1 MSSTTLTYSYRGKDA
16 KGKKVTG
23 QMDGSSEAIV
33 SARLR
38 AQGVTPDSIRQ
49 AGTGLNAEINLGGL
63 FKKKVG
69 LKDLAVMSRQLATM
83 ISSGLALL
91 RALSILA
98 EQSENETLRETL
110 DQVRKD
116 VEQGLSLSE
125 AIAKHDTIFPPLFI
139 NLVRAGE
146 TGGFLE
152 SSLESV
158 ATNYEKE
165 VKLRGTIKSA
175 LTYPVV
181 VLIMAILG
189 VVGMIVFI
197 VPIFKEMFEGLGGT
211 LPAPTQFLVI
221 LSETAIYWLPILVA
235 GLVVF
240 SIWWGRNKHQPR
252 VREVVDPLKFKMPV
266 FGELMKKIAIARFTR
281 NFGTMMKS
289 GVPIL
294 QALSIVGATS
304 GNYVIEKALVQVQE
318 SVRQGRTIAAP
329 LAEEP
334 VFPQMVTQMVA
345 VGEDSGSLETMLEK
359 ISDFY
364 DAEVESTTEQLMAL
378 IEPLMIAFMGVL
390 LGGMI
395 LALYLP
401 VFNIFT
407 LIE

>member
-1 MSSTTLTYSYRGKDA
+1 MPNVLTYRYRGKDA
-16 KGKKVTG
+16 AGKKVSG
-23 QMDGSSEAIV
+23 ALDGPSEAVV

-38 AQGVTPDSIRQ
+38 AQGVTLDSVRQ
-49 AGTGLNAEINLGGL
+49 AGTGLNADITLGGI

-69 LKDLAVMSRQLATM
+69 LKDLAIMSRQLATM
-83 ISSGLALL
+83 ISAGLALL
-91 RALSILA
+91 RALTILA
-98 EQSENETLRETL
+98 EQSENETLGRTI

-116 VEQGLSLSE
+116 VESGLSLSE

-152 SSLESV
+152 SSLESI
-158 ATNYEKE
+158 ADNYEKE

-181 VLIMAILG
+181 VLIMALLG
-189 VVGMIVFI
+189 VVGMILFI
-197 VPIFKEMFEGLGGT
+197 VPVFQKMFEGLGGA

-221 LSETAIYWLPILVA
+221 LSESAIWWLPT
-235 GLVVF
+235 LVVGGSIF
-240 SIWWGRNKHQPR
+240 SLWWGRNKHQPR
-252 VREVVDPLKFKMPV
+252 VRQFIDPLKLRMPV
-266 FGELMKKIAIARFTR
+266 FGQLMTKIAIARFTR
-281 NFGTMMKS
+281 NFGTMMRS

-304 GNYVIEKALVQVQE
+304 GNYVIEKALVNVQE
-318 SVRQGRTIAAP
+318 SVRQGRSIAAP
-329 LAEEP
+329 LIDEP
-334 VFPQMVTQMVA
+334 IFPSMVTQMIS

-364 DAEVESTTEQLMAL
+364 DAEVESTTEQLTAL

-407 LIE
+407 LVG

>member
-1 MSSTTLTYSYRGKDA
+1 MSTTVSTFTYRGKDA
-16 KGKKVTG
+16 AGKKVSG
-23 QMDGSSEAIV
+23 SVDGATEA
-33 SARLR
+33 AATMRLR
-38 AQGVTPDSIRQ
+38 SMGIQPETVRP
-49 AGTGLNAEINLGGL
+49 AGTGLNKEISFGGL

-83 ISSGLALL
+83 ISSGLALM

-98 EQSENETLRETL
+98 EQSENETLRETI
-110 DQVRKD
+110 DEVRKD
-116 VEQGLSLSE
+116 VESGLSLSD
-125 AIAKHDTIFPPLFI
+125 AIARHELIFPPLFI

-152 SSLESV
+152 DSLKSV
-158 ATNYEKE
+158 AENYEKE

-181 VLIMAILG
+181 VLVMAILG
-189 VVGMIVFI
+189 MIGMIVFI
-197 VPIFKEMFEGLGGT
+197 VPVFKAMFEGLGGE
-211 LPAPTQFLVI
+211 LPLPTQFLVV
-221 LSETAIYWLPILVA
+221 LSESAPFWLPVLII
-235 GLVVF
+235 GLIVF
-240 SIWWGRNKHQPR
+240 SIWWGRNKHRPE
-252 VREVVDPLKFKMPV
+252 VRNVVDPLKLKAPV
-266 FGELMKKIAIARFTR
+266 FGQLATKIAIARFTR
-281 NFGTMMKS
+281 NFGTMMRS

-304 GNYVIEKALVQVQE
+304 GNYVIEKALVNVQE
-318 SVRQGRTIAAP
+318 SVRQGRSIAAP
-329 LAEEP
+329 LTEEP
-334 VFPQMVTQMVA
+334 VFPAMVTQMIS
-345 VGEDSGSLETMLEK
+345 VGEDSGSLETMLAK

-364 DAEVESTTEQLMAL
+364 DAEVESTTEQLTAL

-395 LALYLP
+395 VALYLP

>member
-1 MSSTTLTYSYRGKDA
+1 MTNVLTYTYRGKDA
-16 KGKKVTG
+16 AGKKVSG
-23 QMDGSSEAIV
+23 SVDGATEA
-33 SARLR
+33 AATMRLR
-38 AQGVTPDSIRQ
+38 SMGIQPETVRQ
-49 AGTGLNAEINLGGL
+49 AGSGLNKEISLGGM

-83 ISSGLALL
+83 ISSGLALM

-98 EQSENETLRETL
+98 EQSENPTLAETI

-116 VEQGLSLSE
+116 VESGLSLSD
-125 AIAKHDTIFPPLFI
+125 AIAKHELIFPPLFI

-152 SSLESV
+152 ESLKSV
-158 ATNYEKE
+158 AENYEKE

-181 VLIMAILG
+181 VLFMAILG
-189 VVGMIVFI
+189 MVGMIVFI
-197 VPIFKEMFEGLGGT
+197 VPVFKAMFEGLGGS
-211 LPAPTQFLVI
+211 LPLPTQFLVV
-221 LSETAIYWLPILVA
+221 LSESAPFWLPVVIIASVA
-235 GLVVF
+235 TA
-240 SIWWGRNKHQPR
+240 IWWGKNKHRPE
-252 VREVVDPLKFKMPV
+252 VRNVVDPLKLRAPV
-266 FGELMKKIAIARFTR
+266 FGQLAKKIAIARFTR

-304 GNYVIEKALVQVQE
+304 GNYVIEKALVNVQE
-318 SVRQGRTIAAP
+318 SVRQGKSIAAP
-329 LAEEP
+329 LSDEP
-334 VFPQMVTQMVA
+334 IFPSMVTQMIS
-345 VGEDSGSLETMLEK
+345 VGEDSGSLEMMLEK

-364 DAEVESTTEQLMAL
+364 DAEVESTTEQLTAL

-395 LALYLP
+395 VALYLP

-407 LIE
+407 LVGE

>member
-1 MSSTTLTYSYRGKDA
+1 VPNVLTYRYRGKDA
-16 KGKKVTG
+16 AGKKVSG
-23 QMDGSSEAIV
+23 ALDGPSEAVV

-38 AQGVTPDSIRQ
+38 AQGVTLDSVRQ
-49 AGTGLNAEINLGGL
+49 AGTGLNADITLGGI

-69 LKDLAVMSRQLATM
+69 LKDLAIMSRQLATM
-83 ISSGLALL
+83 ISAGLALL
-91 RALSILA
+91 RALTILA
-98 EQSENETLRETL
+98 EQSENEALGRTI

-116 VEQGLSLSE
+116 VESGLSLSE

-152 SSLESV
+152 SSLESI
-158 ATNYEKE
+158 ADNYEKE

-181 VLIMAILG
+181 VLIMALLG
-189 VVGMIVFI
+189 VVGMILFI
-197 VPIFKEMFEGLGGT
+197 VPVFQKMFEGLGGA

-221 LSETAIYWLPILVA
+221 LSESAIWWLPT
-235 GLVVF
+235 LVVGGSIF
-240 SIWWGRNKHQPR
+240 SLWWGRNKHQPR
-252 VREVVDPLKFKMPV
+252 VRQFIDPLKLRMPV
-266 FGELMKKIAIARFTR
+266 FGQLMTKIAIARFTR
-281 NFGTMMKS
+281 NFGTMMRS

-304 GNYVIEKALVQVQE
+304 GNYVIEKALVNVQE
-318 SVRQGRTIAAP
+318 SVRQGRSIAAP
-329 LAEEP
+329 LIDEP
-334 VFPQMVTQMVA
+334 IFPSMVTQMIS

-364 DAEVESTTEQLMAL
+364 DAEVESTTEQLTAL

-407 LIE
+407 LVG

>member
-1 MSSTTLTYSYRGKDA
+1 MTNVLTYTYRGKDA
-16 KGKKVTG
+16 AGKKVSG
-23 QMDGSSEAIV
+23 SVDGATEA
-33 SARLR
+33 AATMRLR
-38 AQGVTPDSIRQ
+38 SMGIQPETVRP
-49 AGTGLNAEINLGGL
+49 AGSGLNKEISLGGL

-83 ISSGLALL
+83 ISSGLALM

-98 EQSENETLRETL
+98 EQSENETLAETI

-116 VEQGLSLSE
+116 VEAGLSLSD
-125 AIAKHDTIFPPLFI
+125 AIAKHELVFPPLFI

-152 SSLESV
+152 DSLKSV
-158 ATNYEKE
+158 AENYEKE

-189 VVGMIVFI
+189 MIGMIVFI
-197 VPIFKEMFEGLGGT
+197 VPVFKEMFEGLGGE
-211 LPAPTQFLVI
+211 LPLPTQFLVV
-221 LSETAIYWLPILVA
+221 LSESAPFWLPVVII
-235 GLVVF
+235 GLIVF
-240 SIWWGRNKHQPR
+240 SVWWRRNKHRPE
-252 VREVVDPLKFKMPV
+252 VRNVVDPLKLRAPV
-266 FGELMKKIAIARFTR
+266 FGELAKKIAIARFTR
-281 NFGTMMKS
+281 NFGTMMRS

-304 GNYVIEKALVQVQE
+304 GNYVIEKALINVQE
-318 SVRQGRTIAAP
+318 SVRQGRSIAAP

-334 VFPQMVTQMVA
+334 VFPSMVTQMIS
-345 VGEDSGSLETMLEK
+345 VGEDSGSLETMLAK

-364 DAEVESTTEQLMAL
+364 DAEVESTTEQLTAL

-395 LALYLP
+395 VALYLP

>member
-1 MSSTTLTYSYRGKDA
+1 VPNVLTYRYRGKDA
-16 KGKKVTG
+16 AGKKVSG
-23 QMDGSSEAIV
+23 ALDGPSEAVV

-38 AQGVTPDSIRQ
+38 AQGVTLDSVRQ
-49 AGTGLNAEINLGGL
+49 AGTGLNADITLGGI

-69 LKDLAVMSRQLATM
+69 LKDLAIMSRQLATM
-83 ISSGLALL
+83 ISAGLALL
-91 RALSILA
+91 RALTILA
-98 EQSENETLRETL
+98 EQSENEALGRTI

-116 VEQGLSLSE
+116 VESGLSLSE

-152 SSLESV
+152 SSLESI
-158 ATNYEKE
+158 ADNYEKE

-181 VLIMAILG
+181 VLIMALLG
-189 VVGMIVFI
+189 VVGMILFI
-197 VPIFKEMFEGLGGT
+197 VPVFQKMFEGLGGA

-221 LSETAIYWLPILVA
+221 LSQSAIWWLPT
-235 GLVVF
+235 LVVGGSIF
-240 SIWWGRNKHQPR
+240 SLWWGRNKHQPR
-252 VREVVDPLKFKMPV
+252 VRQFIDPLKLRMPV
-266 FGELMKKIAIARFTR
+266 FGQLMTKIAIARFTR
-281 NFGTMMKS
+281 NFGTMMRS

-304 GNYVIEKALVQVQE
+304 GNYVIEKALVNVQE
-318 SVRQGRTIAAP
+318 SVRQGRSIAAP
-329 LAEEP
+329 LIDEP
-334 VFPQMVTQMVA
+334 IFPSMVTQMIS

-364 DAEVESTTEQLMAL
+364 DAEVESTTEQLTAL

-407 LIE
+407 LVG

>member
-1 MSSTTLTYSYRGKDA
+1 MPTVLTYRYRGKDA
-16 KGKKVTG
+16 AGKKVSG
-23 QMDGSSEAIV
+23 ALDGPSEAVV

-38 AQGVTPDSIRQ
+38 AQGVTLDSVRQ
-49 AGTGLNAEINLGGL
+49 AGTGLNADITLGGI

-69 LKDLAVMSRQLATM
+69 LKDLAIMSRQLATM
-83 ISSGLALL
+83 ISAGLALL
-91 RALSILA
+91 RALTILA
-98 EQSENETLRETL
+98 EQSENETLGRTI

-116 VEQGLSLSE
+116 VESGLSLSE

-152 SSLESV
+152 SSLESI
-158 ATNYEKE
+158 ADNYEKE

-181 VLIMAILG
+181 VLIMALLG
-189 VVGMIVFI
+189 VVGMILFI
-197 VPIFKEMFEGLGGT
+197 VPVFQKMFEGLGGA

-221 LSETAIYWLPILVA
+221 LSESAIWWLPT
-235 GLVVF
+235 LVVGGSIF
-240 SIWWGRNKHQPR
+240 SLWWGRNKHQPR
-252 VREVVDPLKFKMPV
+252 VRQFIDPLKLRMPV
-266 FGELMKKIAIARFTR
+266 FGQLMTKIAIARFTR
-281 NFGTMMKS
+281 NFGTMMRS

-304 GNYVIEKALVQVQE
+304 GNYVIEKALVNVQE
-318 SVRQGRTIAAP
+318 SVRQGRSIAAP
-329 LAEEP
+329 LIDEP
-334 VFPQMVTQMVA
+334 IFPSMVTQMIS

-364 DAEVESTTEQLMAL
+364 DAEVESTTEQLTAL

-407 LIE
+407 LVG

>member
-1 MSSTTLTYSYRGKDA
+1 MPNVLTYRYRGKDA
-16 KGKKVTG
+16 AGKKVSG
-23 QMDGSSEAIV
+23 ALDGPSEAVV

-38 AQGVTPDSIRQ
+38 AQGVTLDSVRQ
-49 AGTGLNAEINLGGL
+49 AGTGLNADITLGGI

-69 LKDLAVMSRQLATM
+69 LKDLAIMSRQLATM
-83 ISSGLALL
+83 ISAGLALL
-91 RALSILA
+91 RALTILA
-98 EQSENETLRETL
+98 EQSENEALGRTI

-116 VEQGLSLSE
+116 VESGLSLSE

-152 SSLESV
+152 SSLESI
-158 ATNYEKE
+158 ADNYEKE

-181 VLIMAILG
+181 VLIMALLG
-189 VVGMIVFI
+189 VVGMILFI
-197 VPIFKEMFEGLGGT
+197 VPVFQKMFEGLGGA

-221 LSETAIYWLPILVA
+221 LSQSAIWWLPT
-235 GLVVF
+235 LVVGGSIF
-240 SIWWGRNKHQPR
+240 SLWWGRNKHQPR
-252 VREVVDPLKFKMPV
+252 VRQFIDPLKLRMPV
-266 FGELMKKIAIARFTR
+266 FGQLMTKIAIARFTR
-281 NFGTMMKS
+281 NFGTMMRS

-304 GNYVIEKALVQVQE
+304 GNYVIEKALVNVQE
-318 SVRQGRTIAAP
+318 SVRQGRSIAAP
-329 LAEEP
+329 LIDEP
-334 VFPQMVTQMVA
+334 IFPSMVTQMIS

-364 DAEVESTTEQLMAL
+364 DAEVESTTEQLTAL

-407 LIE
+407 LVG

>member
-364 DAEVESTTEQLMAL
+364 DAEVESTTEQLTAL

>member
-1 MSSTTLTYSYRGKDA
+1 MATALTFSYRGKDA
-16 KGKKVTG
+16 TGKKVSG
-23 QMDGSSEAIV
+23 VMDGPSEAVV
-33 SARLR
+33 SAKLR
-38 AQGVTPDSIRQ
+38 AQGVTPESVRQ

-63 FKKKVG
+63 FKKKVD

-91 RALSILA
+91 KALTILS
-98 EQSENETLRETL
+98 EQSENDTLRETL

-125 AIAKHDTIFPPLFI
+125 AIGKHDTVFPPLFI

-152 SSLESV
+152 SSLQSV
-158 ATNYEKE
+158 AENYEKE

-189 VVGMIVFI
+189 VIGMIVFI
-197 VPIFKEMFEGLGGT
+197 VPVFKNMFEGLGGT
-211 LPAPTQFLVI
+211 LPAPTQFLVL
-221 LSETAIYWLPILVA
+221 LSESAIYWLPILVIS
-235 GLVVF
+235 LVVF
-240 SIWWGRNKHQPR
+240 SVWWGRNKHQPR
-252 VREVVDPLKFKMPV
+252 VREVVDPLKLKMPV
-266 FGELMKKIAIARFTR
+266 FGQLMTKIAIARFTR
-281 NFGTMMKS
+281 NFGTMMRS

-304 GNYVIEKALVQVQE
+304 GNYVIEKALINVQE
-318 SVRQGRTIAAP
+318 SVRQGRSIAAP
-329 LAEEP
+329 LADEP
-334 VFPQMVTQMVA
+334 IFPQMVTQMIA

-359 ISDFY
+359 VSDFY
-364 DAEVESTTEQLMAL
+364 DAEVESTTEQLTAL

-407 LIE
+407 LI

>member
-49 AGTGLNAEINLGGL
+49 AGSGLNAEINLGGL

-98 EQSENETLRETL
+98 EQSENDTLRETL

-181 VLIMAILG
+181 VLLMAVVG
-189 VVGMIVFI
+189 VIGMIVFI
-197 VPIFKEMFEGLGGT
+197 VPVFKNMFEGLGGE

-221 LSETAIYWLPILVA
+221 LSESAIYWLPILVVSV
-235 GLVVF
+235 VVF

-329 LAEEP
+329 LADEP
-334 VFPQMVTQMVA
+334 VFPQMVTQMVS
-345 VGEDSGSLETMLEK
+345 VGEDSGSLEVMLEK

-364 DAEVESTTEQLMAL
+364 DAEVESMTEQLTAL

-407 LIE
+407 LI

>member
-1 MSSTTLTYSYRGKDA
+1 VPTVLTYRYRGKDA
-16 KGKKVTG
+16 AGKKVSG
-23 QMDGSSEAIV
+23 ALDGPSEAVV

-38 AQGVTPDSIRQ
+38 AQGVTLDSVRQ
-49 AGTGLNAEINLGGL
+49 AGTGLNADITLGGI

-69 LKDLAVMSRQLATM
+69 LKDLAIMSRQLATM
-83 ISSGLALL
+83 ISAGLALL
-91 RALSILA
+91 RALTILA
-98 EQSENETLRETL
+98 EQSENEILGRTI

-116 VEQGLSLSE
+116 VESGLSLSE

-152 SSLESV
+152 SSLESI
-158 ATNYEKE
+158 ADNYEKE

-181 VLIMAILG
+181 VLIMALLG
-189 VVGMIVFI
+189 VVGMILFI
-197 VPIFKEMFEGLGGT
+197 VPVFQKMFEGLGGA

-221 LSETAIYWLPILVA
+221 LSESAVWWLPT
-235 GLVVF
+235 LVVGGSIF
-240 SIWWGRNKHQPR
+240 SLWWGRNKHQPR
-252 VREVVDPLKFKMPV
+252 VRQFIDPLKLRMPV
-266 FGELMKKIAIARFTR
+266 FGQLMTKIAIARFTR
-281 NFGTMMKS
+281 NFGTMMRS

-304 GNYVIEKALVQVQE
+304 GNYVIEKALVNVQE
-318 SVRQGRTIAAP
+318 SVRQGRSIAAP
-329 LAEEP
+329 LIDEP
-334 VFPQMVTQMVA
+334 IFPSMVTQMIS

-364 DAEVESTTEQLMAL
+364 DAEVESTTEQLTAL

-407 LIE
+407 LVG

>member
-1 MSSTTLTYSYRGKDA
+1 MATALTFTYRGKDA
-16 KGKKVTG
+16 TGKKVSG
-23 QMDGSSEAIV
+23 VMDGPSEAIV
-33 SARLR
+33 SAKLR
-38 AQGVTPDSIRQ
+38 AQGVTPESVRQ

-91 RALSILA
+91 RALTILA
-98 EQSENETLRETL
+98 EQSENEVLRETL

-158 ATNYEKE
+158 ADNYEKE

-181 VLIMAILG
+181 VLVMAIVG
-189 VVGMIVFI
+189 VIGMIIFI
-197 VPIFKEMFEGLGGT
+197 VPVFKSMFEGLGGS
-211 LPAPTQFLVI
+211 LPAPTQFLVV
-221 LSETAIYWLPILVA
+221 LSESALYWLPILIVSI
-235 GLVVF
+235 VVL
-240 SIWWGRNKHQPR
+240 SVWWGRNKHQPR
-252 VREVVDPLKFKMPV
+252 VREIVDPLKLKMPV
-266 FGELMKKIAIARFTR
+266 FGQLITKIAIARFTR
-281 NFGTMMKS
+281 NFGTMMRS

-304 GNYVIEKALVQVQE
+304 GNYVIEKALVNVQE
-318 SVRQGRTIAAP
+318 SVRQGRSIAAP
-329 LAEEP
+329 LADEP
-334 VFPQMVTQMVA
+334 IFPQMVTQMIS

-359 ISDFY
+359 VSDFY
-364 DAEVESTTEQLMAL
+364 DAEVESTTEQLTAL

-407 LIE
+407 LI

>member
-1 MSSTTLTYSYRGKDA
+1 MTNVLTYTYRGKDA
-16 KGKKVTG
+16 AGKKVSG
-23 QMDGSSEAIV
+23 SVDGASEA
-33 SARLR
+33 AATMRLR
-38 AQGVTPDSIRQ
+38 SMGIQPESVRT
-49 AGTGLNAEINLGGL
+49 AGTGLNKEISLGGM
-63 FKKKVG
+63 FQKKVG

-83 ISSGLALL
+83 ISSGLALM
-91 RALSILA
+91 RSLSILA
-98 EQSENETLRETL
+98 EQSESPKLRETI
-110 DQVRKD
+110 DEVRKE
-116 VEQGLSLSE
+116 VEGGLSLSD
-125 AIAKHDTIFPPLFI
+125 AIAKHPLVFPPLFI

-152 SSLESV
+152 ESLKSV
-158 ATNYEKE
+158 AENYEKE

-189 VVGMIVFI
+189 MIGMIVFI
-197 VPIFKEMFEGLGGT
+197 VPVFKAMFEGLGGE
-211 LPAPTQFLVI
+211 LPLPTQFLVV
-221 LSETAIYWLPILVA
+221 LSESAPYWLPVLIIGIIA
-235 GLVVF
+235 F
-240 SIWWGRNKHQPR
+240 SLWWGKNKHRPE
-252 VREVVDPLKFKMPV
+252 VRNFVDPLKLKAPV
-266 FGELMKKIAIARFTR
+266 FGQLAKKIAIARFTR

-304 GNYVIEKALVQVQE
+304 GNYVIEKALVNVQE
-318 SVRQGRTIAAP
+318 SVRQGKSIAAP
-329 LAEEP
+329 LADEP
-334 VFPQMVTQMVA
+334 VFPSMVTQMIS
-345 VGEDSGSLETMLEK
+345 VGEDSGSLETMLSK

-364 DAEVESTTEQLMAL
+364 DAEVESTTEQLTAL

-395 LALYLP
+395 VALYLP

>member
-1 MSSTTLTYSYRGKDA
+1 MSTVLTYNYRGKDA
-16 KGKKVTG
+16 SGKKVSG
-23 QMDGSSEAIV
+23 VVDGTSEAVV

-38 AQGVTPDSIRQ
+38 AQGVTPESVRQ
-49 AGTGLNAEINLGGL
+49 AGTGLNAEISLGGM

-91 RALSILA
+91 KALTILA
-98 EQSENETLRETL
+98 EQSENETLGQTI

-158 ATNYEKE
+158 AENYEKE

-181 VLIMAILG
+181 VLLMAVVG
-189 VVGMIVFI
+189 VIGMIVFI
-197 VPIFKEMFEGLGGT
+197 VPVFKEMFEGLGGT
-211 LPAPTQFLVI
+211 LPGPTQFLVV
-221 LSETAIYWLPILVA
+221 LSESAIVWLPILIVSVVA
-235 GLVVF
+235 F
-240 SIWWGRNKHQPR
+240 SVWWSKNKHQQR
-252 VREVVDPLKFKMPV
+252 VREFVDPLKLRLPV
-266 FGELMKKIAIARFTR
+266 FGGLMTKIAIARFTR

-304 GNYVIEKALVQVQE
+304 GNYVIEKALLNVQE

-329 LAEEP
+329 LADEP
-334 VFPQMVTQMVA
+334 IFPQMVVQMIS
-345 VGEDSGSLETMLEK
+345 VGEDSGSLETMLAK
-359 ISDFY
+359 VSDFY
-364 DAEVESTTEQLMAL
+364 DAEVEATTEQLTAL

-407 LIE
+407 LI

>member
-49 AGTGLNAEINLGGL
+49 AGTGLNADINLGGL

-98 EQSENETLRETL
+98 EQSENEVLRETL

-189 VVGMIVFI
+189 VVGMIIFI
-197 VPIFKEMFEGLGGT
+197 VPIFKNMFEGLGGT

-221 LSETAIYWLPILVA
+221 LSESAVYWVPIVVVSLVA
-235 GLVVF
+235 F

-252 VREVVDPLKFKMPV
+252 VREIVDPLKFKLPV

-329 LAEEP
+329 LADEP
-334 VFPQMVTQMVA
+334 VFPQMVTQMVS
-345 VGEDSGSLETMLEK
+345 VGEDSGSLEVMLEK

-364 DAEVESTTEQLMAL
+364 DAEVESTTEQLTAL

>member
-189 VVGMIVFI
+189 VIGMIVFI
-197 VPIFKEMFEGLGGT
+197 VPVFKEMFEGLGGT

-221 LSETAIYWLPILVA
+221 LSESAIYWLPILIVSI
-235 GLVVF
+235 VVF
-240 SIWWGRNKHQPR
+240 TIWWGRNKHQPR
-252 VREVVDPLKFKMPV
+252 VREFVDPLKFRMPV

-329 LAEEP
+329 LADEP
-334 VFPQMVTQMVA
+334 VFPQMVTQMVS
-345 VGEDSGSLETMLEK
+345 VGEDSGSLELMLEK

-364 DAEVESTTEQLMAL
+364 DAEVESMTEQLTAL

-407 LIE
+407 LI

>member
-98 EQSENETLRETL
+98 EQSENEVLRETL

-189 VVGMIVFI
+189 VVGMIIFI

-221 LSETAIYWLPILVA
+221 LSETAIYWLPVLVVGLVA
-235 GLVVF
+235 F

-252 VREVVDPLKFKMPV
+252 VREVVDPLKFKLPV

-329 LAEEP
+329 LADEP
-334 VFPQMVTQMVA
+334 VFPQMVTQMVS

-364 DAEVESTTEQLMAL
+364 DAEVESTTEQLTAL

-407 LIE
+407 LVN

>member
-1 MSSTTLTYSYRGKDA
+1 MTNVLTYTYRGKDA
-16 KGKKVTG
+16 AGKKVSG
-23 QMDGSSEAIV
+23 SVDGASEA
-33 SARLR
+33 AATMRLR
-38 AQGVTPDSIRQ
+38 SMGIQPESVRT
-49 AGTGLNAEINLGGL
+49 AGSGLNKEISLGGL
-63 FKKKVG
+63 FEKKVG

-83 ISSGLALL
+83 ISSGLALM

-98 EQSENETLRETL
+98 EQSENPKLRETI
-110 DQVRKD
+110 DEVRKE
-116 VEQGLSLSE
+116 VEGGLSLSD
-125 AIAKHDTIFPPLFI
+125 AIAKHPLVFPPLFI

-152 SSLESV
+152 DSLKSV

-165 VKLRGTIKSA
+165 VKLRGTVKSA

-181 VLIMAILG
+181 VLLMAIVGML
-189 VVGMIVFI
+189 GMIVFI
-197 VPIFKEMFEGLGGT
+197 VPVFKNMFEGLGGE
-211 LPAPTQFLVI
+211 LPLPTQFLVV
-221 LSETAIYWLPILVA
+221 LSETAVYWLPVLIIGMVA
-235 GLVVF
+235 FVV
-240 SIWWGRNKHQPR
+240 WWGRNKHRPE
-252 VREVVDPLKFKMPV
+252 VRNFVDPLRLKAPV
-266 FGELMKKIAIARFTR
+266 FGQLAKKIAIARFTR

-304 GNYVIEKALVQVQE
+304 GNYVIEKALVNVQE
-318 SVRQGRTIAAP
+318 SVRQGKSIAAP

-334 VFPQMVTQMVA
+334 VFPSMVTQMIS
-345 VGEDSGSLETMLEK
+345 VGEDSGSLEMMLEK

-364 DAEVESTTEQLMAL
+364 DAEVESTTEQLTAL

-395 LALYLP
+395 VALYLP

-407 LIE
+407 LVNG

>member
-1 MSSTTLTYSYRGKDA
+1 MATTLTYSYRGKDA
-16 KGKKVTG
+16 TGKKVSG
-23 QMDGSSEAIV
+23 VIDGPSEAIV
-33 SARLR
+33 SAKLR
-38 AQGVTPDSIRQ
+38 AQGVTTESVRQ
-49 AGTGLNAEINLGGL
+49 TGTGLNAEITLGGL
-63 FKKKVG
+63 FKKKVD

-152 SSLESV
+152 SSLQSV
-158 ATNYEKE
+158 AENYEKE

-175 LTYPVV
+175 LTYPIV
-181 VLIMAILG
+181 VLIMAVVG

-197 VPIFKEMFEGLGGT
+197 VPVFKNMFEGLGGT

-221 LSETAIYWLPILVA
+221 LSETAIYWLPILIVS
-235 GLVVF
+235 LVVF
-240 SIWWGRNKHQPR
+240 SVWWGRNKHQPR
-252 VREVVDPLKFKMPV
+252 VREFVDPLKLKMPV
-266 FGELMKKIAIARFTR
+266 FGQLMTKIAIARFTR
-281 NFGTMMKS
+281 NFGTMMRS

-304 GNYVIEKALVQVQE
+304 GNYVIEKALINVQE
-318 SVRQGRTIAAP
+318 SVRQGRSIAAP
-329 LAEEP
+329 LADEP
-334 VFPQMVTQMVA
+334 IFPQMVTQMIA

-359 ISDFY
+359 VSDFY
-364 DAEVESTTEQLMAL
+364 DAEVESTTEQLTAL

-407 LIE
+407 LI

>member
-1 MSSTTLTYSYRGKDA
+1 VPNVLTYRYRGKDA
-16 KGKKVTG
+16 AGKKVSG
-23 QMDGSSEAIV
+23 ALDGPSEAVV

-38 AQGVTPDSIRQ
+38 AQGVTLDSVRQ
-49 AGTGLNAEINLGGL
+49 AGTGLNADITLGGI

-69 LKDLAVMSRQLATM
+69 LKDLAIMSRQLATM
-83 ISSGLALL
+83 ISAGLALL
-91 RALSILA
+91 RALTILA
-98 EQSENETLRETL
+98 EQSENETLGRTI

-116 VEQGLSLSE
+116 VESGLSLSE

-152 SSLESV
+152 SSLESI
-158 ATNYEKE
+158 ADNYEKE

-181 VLIMAILG
+181 VLIMALLG
-189 VVGMIVFI
+189 VVGMILFI
-197 VPIFKEMFEGLGGT
+197 VPVFQKMFEGLGGA

-221 LSETAIYWLPILVA
+221 LSESAIWWLPT
-235 GLVVF
+235 LVVGGSIF
-240 SIWWGRNKHQPR
+240 SLWWGRNKHQPR
-252 VREVVDPLKFKMPV
+252 VRQFIDPLKLRMPV
-266 FGELMKKIAIARFTR
+266 FGQLMTKIAIARFTR
-281 NFGTMMKS
+281 NFGTMMRS

-304 GNYVIEKALVQVQE
+304 GNYVIEKALVNVQE
-318 SVRQGRTIAAP
+318 SVRQGRSIAAP
-329 LAEEP
+329 LIDEP
-334 VFPQMVTQMVA
+334 IFPSMVTQMIS

-364 DAEVESTTEQLMAL
+364 DAEVESTTEQLTAL

-407 LIE
+407 LVG

>member
-1 MSSTTLTYSYRGKDA
+1 MPTVLTYRYRGKDA
-16 KGKKVTG
+16 AGKKVSG
-23 QMDGSSEAIV
+23 ALDGPSEAVV

-38 AQGVTPDSIRQ
+38 AQGVTLDSVRQ
-49 AGTGLNAEINLGGL
+49 AGTGLNADITLGGI

-69 LKDLAVMSRQLATM
+69 LKDLAIMSRQLATM
-83 ISSGLALL
+83 ISAGLALL
-91 RALSILA
+91 RALTILA
-98 EQSENETLRETL
+98 EQSENEILGRTI

-116 VEQGLSLSE
+116 VESGLSLSE

-152 SSLESV
+152 SSLESI
-158 ATNYEKE
+158 ADNYEKE

-181 VLIMAILG
+181 VLIMALLG
-189 VVGMIVFI
+189 VVGMILFI
-197 VPIFKEMFEGLGGT
+197 VPVFQKMFEGLGGA

-221 LSETAIYWLPILVA
+221 LSQSAIWWLPT
-235 GLVVF
+235 LVVGGSIF
-240 SIWWGRNKHQPR
+240 SLWWGRNKHQPR
-252 VREVVDPLKFKMPV
+252 VRQFIDPLKLRMPV
-266 FGELMKKIAIARFTR
+266 FGQLMTKIAIARFTR
-281 NFGTMMKS
+281 NFGTMMRS

-304 GNYVIEKALVQVQE
+304 GNYVIEKALVNVQE
-318 SVRQGRTIAAP
+318 SVRQGRSIAAP
-329 LAEEP
+329 LIDEP
-334 VFPQMVTQMVA
+334 IFPSMVTQMIS

-364 DAEVESTTEQLMAL
+364 DAEVESTTEQLTAL

-407 LIE
+407 LVG

>member
-1 MSSTTLTYSYRGKDA
+1 MSMTVSTFTYRGRDA
-16 KGKKVTG
+16 AGKKVSGTV
-23 QMDGSSEAIV
+23 DGASEA
-33 SARLR
+33 AATMRLR
-38 AQGVTPDSIRQ
+38 SMGIQPESLRA
-49 AGTGLNAEINLGGL
+49 AGTGLNKEINLGGL
-63 FKKKVG
+63 FQKKVG

-83 ISSGLALL
+83 ISSGLALM

-98 EQSENETLRETL
+98 EQSENPKLRETI

-116 VEQGLSLSE
+116 VESGLSLSD
-125 AIAKHDTIFPPLFI
+125 AIAKHELIFPPLFI

-152 SSLESV
+152 DSLKSV
-158 ATNYEKE
+158 AENYEKE

-189 VVGMIVFI
+189 MIGMIVFI
-197 VPIFKEMFEGLGGT
+197 VPVFKDMFEGLGGE
-211 LPAPTQFLVI
+211 LPFATQFLVV
-221 LSETAIYWLPILVA
+221 LSESAPFWLPVLII

-240 SIWWGRNKHQPR
+240 IVWWGRNKHRPE
-252 VREVVDPLKFKMPV
+252 VRNVVDPLKLRAPV
-266 FGELMKKIAIARFTR
+266 FGQLAKKIAIARFTR
-281 NFGTMMKS
+281 NFGTMMRS

-304 GNYVIEKALVQVQE
+304 GNYVIEKALVNVQE
-318 SVRQGRTIAAP
+318 SVRQGKSIAAP
-329 LAEEP
+329 LSEEP
-334 VFPQMVTQMVA
+334 VFPSMVTQMIS
-345 VGEDSGSLETMLEK
+345 VGEDSGSLEMMLEK

-364 DAEVESTTEQLMAL
+364 DAEVESTTEQLTAL

-395 LALYLP
+395 VALYLP

-407 LIE
+407 LIN

>member
-1 MSSTTLTYSYRGKDA
+1 VPTVLTYRYRGKDA
-16 KGKKVTG
+16 AGKKVSG
-23 QMDGSSEAIV
+23 ALDGPSEAVV

-38 AQGVTPDSIRQ
+38 AQGVTLDSVRQ
-49 AGTGLNAEINLGGL
+49 AGTGLNADITLGGI

-69 LKDLAVMSRQLATM
+69 LKDLAIMSRQLATM
-83 ISSGLALL
+83 ISAGLALL
-91 RALSILA
+91 RALTILA
-98 EQSENETLRETL
+98 EQSENEILGRTI

-116 VEQGLSLSE
+116 VESGLSLSE

-152 SSLESV
+152 SSLESI
-158 ATNYEKE
+158 ADNYEKE

-181 VLIMAILG
+181 VLIMALLG
-189 VVGMIVFI
+189 VVGMILFI
-197 VPIFKEMFEGLGGT
+197 VPVFQKMFEGLGGA

-221 LSETAIYWLPILVA
+221 LSQSAIWWLPT
-235 GLVVF
+235 LVVGGSIF
-240 SIWWGRNKHQPR
+240 SLWWGRNKHQPR
-252 VREVVDPLKFKMPV
+252 VRQFIDPLKLRMPV
-266 FGELMKKIAIARFTR
+266 FGQLMTKIAIARFTR
-281 NFGTMMKS
+281 NFGTMMRS

-304 GNYVIEKALVQVQE
+304 GNYVIEKALVNVQE
-318 SVRQGRTIAAP
+318 SVRQGRSIAAP
-329 LAEEP
+329 LIDEP
-334 VFPQMVTQMVA
+334 IFPSMVTQMIS

-364 DAEVESTTEQLMAL
+364 DAEVESTTEQLTAL

-407 LIE
+407 LVG

>member
-1 MSSTTLTYSYRGKDA
+1 MATALTFTYRGKDA
-16 KGKKVTG
+16 TGKKVTG
-23 QMDGSSEAIV
+23 VMDGPSEAIV
-33 SARLR
+33 SAKLR
-38 AQGVTPDSIRQ
+38 AQGVTPASVRQ

-91 RALSILA
+91 RALTILS
-98 EQSENETLRETL
+98 EQSENEILRETL
-110 DQVRKD
+110 DSVRKD

-152 SSLESV
+152 SSLQSV
-158 ATNYEKE
+158 AENYEKE

-189 VVGMIVFI
+189 VIGMIVFI
-197 VPIFKEMFEGLGGT
+197 VPVFKNMFEGLGGT
-211 LPAPTQFLVI
+211 LPLPTQFLVT
-221 LSETAIYWLPILVA
+221 LSESAVYWLPILVISI
-235 GLVVF
+235 VVF
-240 SIWWGRNKHQPR
+240 SVWWGRNKHQPK
-252 VREVVDPLKFKMPV
+252 VREVVDPLKLKMPV
-266 FGELMKKIAIARFTR
+266 FGQLMTKIAIARFTR
-281 NFGTMMKS
+281 NFGTMMRS

-304 GNYVIEKALVQVQE
+304 GNYVIEKALVNVQE
-318 SVRQGRTIAAP
+318 SVRQGRSIAAP
-329 LAEEP
+329 LADEP
-334 VFPQMVTQMVA
+334 IFPQMVTQMIA
-345 VGEDSGSLETMLEK
+345 VGEDSGSLETMLAK
-359 ISDFY
+359 VSDFY
-364 DAEVESTTEQLMAL
+364 DAEVESTTEQLTAL

-407 LIE
+407 LI

>member
-1 MSSTTLTYSYRGKDA
+1 MATALTFSYRGKDA
-16 KGKKVTG
+16 TGKKVTG
-23 QMDGSSEAIV
+23 VMDGPSEAIV
-33 SARLR
+33 SAKLR
-38 AQGVTPDSIRQ
+38 AQGVTPESVRQ

-91 RALSILA
+91 KALTILS
-98 EQSENETLRETL
+98 EQSENELLRETL

-152 SSLESV
+152 SSLQSV
-158 ATNYEKE
+158 AENYEKE

-175 LTYPVV
+175 LTYPIV
-181 VLIMAILG
+181 VLIMAIVG
-189 VVGMIVFI
+189 VIGMIVFI
-197 VPIFKEMFEGLGGT
+197 VPVFKNMFEGLGGT
-211 LPAPTQFLVI
+211 LPAPTQFLVV
-221 LSETAIYWLPILVA
+221 LSETAIYWLPILVIS
-235 GLVVF
+235 LVVF
-240 SIWWGRNKHQPR
+240 SVWWGKNKHQPR
-252 VREVVDPLKFKMPV
+252 VREVVDPLKLKMPV
-266 FGELMKKIAIARFTR
+266 FGPLMTKIAIARFTR
-281 NFGTMMKS
+281 NFGTMMRS

-304 GNYVIEKALVQVQE
+304 GNYVIEKALINVQE
-318 SVRQGRTIAAP
+318 SVRQGRSIAAP
-329 LAEEP
+329 LADEP
-334 VFPQMVTQMVA
+334 IFPQMVTQMIA

-359 ISDFY
+359 VSDFY
-364 DAEVESTTEQLMAL
+364 DAEVESTTEQLTAL

-407 LIE
+407 LI

>member
-1 MSSTTLTYSYRGKDA
+1 VPTVLTYRYRGKDA
-16 KGKKVTG
+16 AGKKVSG
-23 QMDGSSEAIV
+23 ALDGPSEAVV

-38 AQGVTPDSIRQ
+38 AQGVTLDSVRQ
-49 AGTGLNAEINLGGL
+49 AGTGLNADITLGGI

-69 LKDLAVMSRQLATM
+69 LKDLAIMSRQLATM
-83 ISSGLALL
+83 ISAGLALL
-91 RALSILA
+91 RALTILA
-98 EQSENETLRETL
+98 EQSENETLGRTI

-116 VEQGLSLSE
+116 VESGLSLSE

-152 SSLESV
+152 SSLESI
-158 ATNYEKE
+158 ADNYEKE

-181 VLIMAILG
+181 VLIMALLG
-189 VVGMIVFI
+189 VVGMILFI
-197 VPIFKEMFEGLGGT
+197 VPVFQKMFEGLGGA

-221 LSETAIYWLPILVA
+221 LSESAIWWLPT
-235 GLVVF
+235 LVVGGSIF
-240 SIWWGRNKHQPR
+240 SLWWGRNKHQPR
-252 VREVVDPLKFKMPV
+252 VRQFIDPLKLRMPV
-266 FGELMKKIAIARFTR
+266 FGQLMTKIAIARFTR
-281 NFGTMMKS
+281 NFGTMMRS

-304 GNYVIEKALVQVQE
+304 GNYVIEKALVNVQE
-318 SVRQGRTIAAP
+318 SVRQGRSIAAP
-329 LAEEP
+329 LIDEP
-334 VFPQMVTQMVA
+334 IFPSMVTQMIS

-364 DAEVESTTEQLMAL
+364 DAEVESTTEQLTAL

-407 LIE
+407 LVG

>member
-1 MSSTTLTYSYRGKDA
+1 MSTTVSTFTYRGKDA
-16 KGKKVTG
+16 AGKKVSG
-23 QMDGSSEAIV
+23 SVDGATEA
-33 SARLR
+33 AATMRLR
-38 AQGVTPDSIRQ
+38 SMGIQPETVRP
-49 AGTGLNAEINLGGL
+49 AGTGLNKEISFGGL

-83 ISSGLALL
+83 ISSGLALM

-98 EQSENETLRETL
+98 EQSENETLRETIDL
-110 DQVRKD
+110 VRKD
-116 VEQGLSLSE
+116 VESGLSLSD
-125 AIAKHDTIFPPLFI
+125 AIAKHELIFPPLFI

-152 SSLESV
+152 DSLKSV
-158 ATNYEKE
+158 AENYEKE

-181 VLIMAILG
+181 VLIMAIVG
-189 VVGMIVFI
+189 MIGMIVFI
-197 VPIFKEMFEGLGGT
+197 VPVFKAMFEGLGGE
-211 LPAPTQFLVI
+211 LPLPTQFLVV
-221 LSETAIYWLPILVA
+221 LSESAPFWLPVLII
-235 GLVVF
+235 GFIVF
-240 SIWWGRNKHQPR
+240 SVWWGRNKHRPE
-252 VREVVDPLKFKMPV
+252 VRNVVDPLKLKAPV
-266 FGELMKKIAIARFTR
+266 FGQLAKKIAIARFTR

-304 GNYVIEKALVQVQE
+304 GNYVIEKALVNVQE
-318 SVRQGRTIAAP
+318 SVRQGRAIAAP
-329 LAEEP
+329 LSEEP
-334 VFPQMVTQMVA
+334 VFPSMVTQMIS
-345 VGEDSGSLETMLEK
+345 VGEDSGSLEMMLEK

-364 DAEVESTTEQLMAL
+364 DAEVESTTEQLTAL

-395 LALYLP
+395 VALYLP

-407 LIE
+407 LVE

>member
-1 MSSTTLTYSYRGKDA
+1 MATALTFTYRGKDA
-16 KGKKVTG
+16 TGKKVTG
-23 QMDGSSEAIV
+23 VMDGPSEAIV
-33 SARLR
+33 SAKLR
-38 AQGVTPDSIRQ
+38 AQGVTPESVRQ

-91 RALSILA
+91 KALTILS
-98 EQSENETLRETL
+98 EQSENELLRETL

-152 SSLESV
+152 SSLQSV
-158 ATNYEKE
+158 AENYEKE

-175 LTYPVV
+175 LTYPIV

-189 VVGMIVFI
+189 VIGMIVFI
-197 VPIFKEMFEGLGGT
+197 VPVFKNMFEGLGGS

-221 LSETAIYWLPILVA
+221 LSESAIYWLPTLIVSLVA
-235 GLVVF
+235 F
-240 SIWWGRNKHQPR
+240 SVWWGRNKHQPR
-252 VREVVDPLKFKMPV
+252 VREVVDPLKLKMPV
-266 FGELMKKIAIARFTR
+266 FGQLITKIAIARFTR
-281 NFGTMMKS
+281 NFGTMMRS

-304 GNYVIEKALVQVQE
+304 GNYVIEKALVNVQE
-318 SVRQGRTIAAP
+318 SVRQGRSIAAP
-329 LAEEP
+329 LADEP
-334 VFPQMVTQMVA
+334 IFPQMVTQMIS
-345 VGEDSGSLETMLEK
+345 VGEDSGSLETMLAK
-359 ISDFY
+359 VSDFY
-364 DAEVESTTEQLMAL
+364 DAEVESTTEQLTAL

-407 LIE
+407 LI

>member
-23 QMDGSSEAIV
+23 QMDGSSEAVV

-38 AQGVTPDSIRQ
+38 AQGVTADSIRQ
-49 AGTGLNAEINLGGL
+49 AGTGLNAEINLGGV

-98 EQSENETLRETL
+98 EQSENDTLRETL

-158 ATNYEKE
+158 AVNYEKE

-181 VLIMAILG
+181 VLIMAVLG

-221 LSETAIYWLPILVA
+221 LSESAIFWLPVLIVGILA
-235 GLVVF
+235 F
-240 SIWWGRNKHQPR
+240 SIWWSRNKHQPR
-252 VREVVDPLKFKMPV
+252 VREFVDPLKFKLPV
-266 FGELMKKIAIARFTR
+266 FGELIKKIAIARFTR

-329 LAEEP
+329 LADEP
-334 VFPQMVTQMVA
+334 IFPQMVTQMVS

-364 DAEVESTTEQLMAL
+364 DAEVESMTEQLTAL

-407 LIE
+407 LVG